1 MKAST
6 VEALYTN
13 DCDIRCRANARIEKP
28 QRMAQVDYFMAK
40 ISLHRMQ
47 DSEGYL
53 KPVNDVVV
61 RASAHAVLGM
71 TGGRGGTG
79 RHMTVQLELN
89 IQITLGMFSSG

>member
-1 MKAST
+1 
-6 VEALYTN
+6 
-13 DCDIRCRANARIEKP
+13 
-28 QRMAQVDYFMAK
+28 MAQVDYFMAK

-47 DSEGYL
+47 GSEGYL

-61 RASAHAVLGM
+61 LIMRAPAHAALEM